1 MFRLFRSRP
10 NIMSLGRRVNGISL
24 SHTPSPEIIRLQRVK
39 VRRKWFKPMN
49 FVIAGG
55 IYYGCYRV
63 YMSTIFGT
71 LNQWL
76 DESEAQ
82 LSEKERKELEED
94 IEPFFIPLPFTTKQV
109 EPLPYRGSDP
119 EWQTFIKISKN
130 PTLLRDIES
139 KLATICR
146 MALEAHPGVMHKYGK
161 DPKVVKYMIDIVF
174 PSKPPPTFVRKGFAP
189 PPFSPMSP
197 RKLTCSRIA
206 IDEEGISIEEH
217 PVSSLDVFRVRRILW
232 PSALAMSLWS
242 FTGALM
248 RQNATAAAKA
258 LGYEPK
264 QQPTM
269 TMQQTMERIHQ
280 QLQKPQPKTD
290 SKAPSSLPST
300 KSQVFQGSSA
310 DPTSPGAPASTGS
323 SPAGVGGPLPAAPNA
338 AAGKQK
344 SAREIYGVK
353 MAQEHTNGPWRAF
366 KQRLVQTWRPLRD
379 YPPRGSISVSGVVE
393 LDTPR
398 ARITVEA
405 FAWWDP
411 KTQKFDGRSL
421 VLRWRSI
428 RPKTQNPLR

>member
-10 NIMSLGRRVNGISL
+10 NIMSLGRRVNGVPS
-24 SHTPSPEIIRLQRVK
+24 SQTPSPEIIRLQRVK

-130 PTLLRDIES
+130 PALLRDIES
-139 KLATICR
+139 AKLATICR
-146 MALEAHPGVMHKYGK
+146 MALEAHPGIMQKYGK

-174 PSKPPPTFVRKGFAP
+174 PSKPPPTFVRKG
-189 PPFSPMSP
+189 
-197 RKLTCSRIA
+197 IA

-217 PVSSLDVFRVRRILW
+217 PVSSLDVFRVRRVLW

-258 LGYEPK
+258 LGFEPK
-264 QQPTM
+264 QQQPTM

-290 SKAPSSLPST
+290 SKTPSSLPST
-300 KSQVFQGSSA
+300 KSQVFQGSSV
-310 DPTSPGAPASTGS
+310 DPASPGAPASTGS
-323 SPAGVGGPLPAAPNA
+323 SPAGVGSPLPAAPNA
-338 AAGKQK
+338 TAGKQK

-353 MAQEHTNGPWRAF
+353 MAQEHTNGPWQAF
-366 KQRLVQTWRPLRD
+366 SKKMIQTWRPLRD

-428 RPKTQNPLR
+428 RPKMQNPLR